1 MYQTAHDV
9 VEYLMQ
15 TVGGGSQDQEHRVLR
30 AAVHHSY
37 RDVVYA
43 RDWLWLVS
51 EGSITTLANDNTYV
65 LPEEVK
71 NIDALVLP
79 DRTTVTSYITPA
91 EWLRLEQNN
100 ITLGEAVYYTVCKS
114 TDAIDFDR
122 WELKIAGR
130 LPAGTVI
137 RYTYRRA
144 PKPLTLLG
152 YETSCRTGFITAA
165 GTTVTGISTNF
176 PARSVGAILRIGT
189 PSNYPEPL
197 SGFYPYVSQHRIK
210 TRGTDGK
217 SLTLDTSAGTV
228 TDQTR
233 YVISDYLDVSPG
245 MFTAILTGAELW
257 AARLMGKDV
266 NAALGLYQ
274 RDLKIA
280 MENDTVTPL
289 SGRRAPYD
297 RIPDAANTAY
307 AGSYTQMGPD
317 QGA

>member
-30 AAVHHSY
+30 AAVHHAY

-130 LPAGTVI
+130 LPAETVI